1 MYLHRRKH
9 LAMLLGTH
17 WGIRTR
23 LFLSLSLSLVPTHPR
38 PIPST
43 VTQVT
48 TRSLQHP
55 VTLAV
60 SCVRLIHC
68 CLSHS
73 LQTGTGANMG
83 TIRLG
88 GYKRHHDDL
97 REFKSSLTYH
107 TQEDN
112 GREALVPD
120 KYEPSFKKGLA
131 TTKFC
136 SGFMRRQESE
146 VVNDLKVT
154 FLSPFP
160 PYFKYISKHPLSPL
174 SSVFF

>member
-1 MYLHRRKH
+1 
-9 LAMLLGTH
+9 
-17 WGIRTR
+17 
-23 LFLSLSLSLVPTHPR
+23 
-38 PIPST
+38 
-43 VTQVT
+43 
-48 TRSLQHP
+48 
-55 VTLAV
+55 
-60 SCVRLIHC
+60 
-68 CLSHS
+68 
-73 LQTGTGANMG
+73 MG

-120 KYEPSFKKGLA
+120 KYEPSFQKGLA

-154 FLSPFP
+154 SYPPSRHILTTYQNTLFPLFLPSFFNENFP
-160 PYFKYISKHPLSPL
+160 AFPQIFRTKKQQPGNSTVPLK
-174 SSVFF
+174 